1 MYPRRLV
8 GDMSD
13 IECPNCKQVFEMDA
27 AGYASIL
34 SQVRSAE
41 FEAELNTR
49 LEEAKRTHELAIE
62 LAESNMSKKKDE
74 EYANKEKQI
83 QRLKGELE
91 KKEMEKQMAVNEATT
106 PLQTQISDL
115 QNKVNNA
122 DTEKAL
128 LEKTLV
134 ERHQLELNTRDK
146 IIQMKEEEI
155 ELRKEMK
162 MKLSTKMLGETL
174 EQHCE
179 LEFNKLRPTAFPTA
193 YFEKD
198 NDASGGTKGDYIFK
212 EADENDVEFISIMF
226 EMKNEGETT
235 KTKKKNED
243 FLEKLD
249 KDRKAKGCEYAVLVS
264 MLEPD
269 NELYNGIADM
279 SHKYEKMYVVRPQFF
294 IPIITLLR
302 NAALKSI
309 EIRNELAVIRS
320 QNIDVEN
327 FEADLKDFQEKFSRN
342 YDLAS
347 RQFTEA
353 IKRIDKSIDELQK
366 TKEQLLKSGNNYR
379 LANDKAQDLS
389 VKKLTRNN
397 PTMREKFDA
406 VNDDSED

>member
-1 MYPRRLV
+1 
-8 GDMSD
+8 
-13 IECPNCKQVFEMDA
+13 MDA
-27 AGYASIL
+27 AGYASIVN
-34 SQVRSAE
+34 QVRSAE
-41 FEAELNTR
+41 FETELNSR
-49 LEEAKRTHELAIE
+49 LNEVKRTHDLAIE

-74 EYANKEKQI
+74 EYASKEKQI

-91 KKEMEKQMAVNEATT
+91 KKDMEKQMAVNEATS
-106 PLQTQISDL
+106 PLQTEITDL
-115 QNKVNNA
+115 RNKVQNA

-128 LEKTLV
+128 LEKTMT
-134 ERHQLELNTRDK
+134 EKHQMEIATRDQ
-146 IIQMKEEEI
+146 IIKMKDEEI
-155 ELRKEMK
+155 ELRKDMK
-162 MKLSTKMLGETL
+162 MKLNTKMLGETL

-179 LEFNKLRPTAFPTA
+179 LEFNKLRPTAFPNA

-212 EADENDVEFISIMF
+212 EADENDVEFVSIMF

-235 KTKKKNED
+235 KTKTKNED

-249 KDRKAKGCEYAVLVS
+249 KDRNAKGCEYAVLVS

-279 SHKYEKMYVVRPQFF
+279 SHKFEKMYVVRPQFF
-294 IPIITLLR
+294 IPIISLLR

-309 EIRNELAVIRS
+309 AIRNELAIIKS

-327 FEADLKDFQEKFSRN
+327 FEADLKEFQDKFNRN
-342 YDLAS
+342 YDLAT
-347 RQFTEA
+347 RQFLEA
-353 IKRIDKSIDELQK
+353 IDRIDKSIAELQK
-366 TKEQLLKSGNNYR
+366 TKEELLKSGNNYR

-397 PTMREKFDA
+397 STMRAKFDA
-406 VNDDSED
+406 AKGDSNE